1 MRVGVLANIQF
12 SMFSAGV
19 ANTSLAMAELFK
31 ALGHEVNLISITDK
45 PWWDDC
51 NSVNESWTVVPLK
64 DASGY
69 DLLVEIDRMMLPTD
83 KRLKIAQT
91 AVWLVRQPFLIG
103 EMEASLF
110 PTSQTP
116 KREFAGLQQIW
127 IFDTAAIEGGA
138 VQALELLSNLPVK
151 VAPFLW
157 TPTIAES
164 HMKTLGVGSW
174 IEATVTELRRH
185 QKNTEAVPTWKAHVA
200 EKNTSNGS
208 SSVIPLVILREAK
221 RRGFS
226 LGPWKIHNAE
236 MITKN
241 KFFLENILQHCSD
254 LEGASGELI
263 GRQRSV
269 EWALDPMSF
278 ILAHSRFSVI
288 RPLLLDTAWAGIPI
302 IHNSP
307 YLREIGGGLERFFYP
322 ENNIGDACIALRHM
336 EQDFINVRGVFAKGA
351 TEKIRAAILKRCSPL
366 DAGVQRIWSGLIDS
380 ISITTSIPMA
390 MAMAVP
396 VPVPVPV
403 APSQPL
409 KAAAQQ
415 LRVGFSDMWESF
427 NPSYNFFTL
436 MLAAAG
442 AKLDPP
448 VEVVGG
454 PATAADS
461 VVIFGPF
468 GTEWTKLPADQPKI
482 HFTGENTQPVRAPG
496 VKLNLGFHH
505 FDMVTEEYLR
515 FPLWILEIDW
525 FGADA
530 GRIVNPKPIPLE
542 ACTTV
547 LAADVARKKK
557 FCAFVVSNPTN
568 PARNA
573 AFQWLSEYKH
583 VDSAGRHM
591 NNMGDGIFA
600 GAGGGGGELR
610 KLEFLRD
617 YKFCL
622 AYENNSARG
631 YTTEKFLHAKA
642 AGCIPIY
649 WGDPAVE
656 RDFSLAGAIDARG
669 FKSPDELIEAVRRI
683 DENDSEWLKRFA
695 VPALDAYRVAW
706 CRRTMAECARRIFG
720 LGGFDVKSFPMTV
733 GDTTVVKALV
743 AAPAAPAAPAAA
755 PAALE
760 VPLMVTSSNRKFLSS
775 LQQWLNSVATQKRA
789 LPELKARVYLF
800 SDVPE
805 DTATTLKE
813 TFNFVHFVRLPDEV
827 VPQGAF
833 SDFWN
838 PVHYGWKLWVLHDVA
853 TSPDLAGSMVMYM
866 DAGAFLCR
874 WPKEWMF
881 TAQASSLC
889 FLEDSREENRRW
901 CSPAFCAAM
910 KLTESELAAQQRL
923 GGLVVF
929 RAGASLP
936 MTVFKES
943 LELGKRQEILTGP
956 KWSGVNSSGKPYGHR
971 HDQSILSIV
980 SLRHGAATVPL
991 DTVYCDTSLRK
1002 TFTSGRAIYV
1012 HRGDFQVHRPFL
1024 EGIDDSYVINL
1035 ERRADR
1041 LERLWSNCPELKGRV
1056 ERWPAI
1062 DGRGLTLTP
1071 AIQRLLNPN
1080 DFHWKKAIAGCALSH
1095 LGLWWKLAHEQ
1106 ADIKN
1111 YLILEDDVKFRPG
1124 WEKVWKAAVD
1134 DIPEDYDIIYLGGV
1148 LPPNRE
1154 GFEEKCKERV
1164 NDSFCRVKENTVW
1177 SQTPANRYFHFCA
1190 YSYILTKQGAQKVL
1204 GLIQSAGGYWTS
1216 ADHILCNPVTVLKSY
1231 ILEPMVAGCY
1241 QDDDPKYANSEFN
1254 DFSRIDGFDSDLWN
1268 NDERFTNEPGF
1279 TQMGS
1284 ETELDIEAALRDA
1297 RAAVA
1302 AAAPAVAAAA
1312 VAAVAVAAAAVPA
1325 PQAPPTLVSP
1335 KGDSIPFT
1343 QLPKRFVCLSDHNLK
1358 FSQLHEHEWLLH
1370 LFGNPSTF
1378 TIDTVRPNDPP
1389 PTDAPIMIL
1398 QRPHTQL
1405 ATSILEKWDSF
1416 GAKFSILHLSD
1427 EHANDTIEA
1436 YSLDSCEKV
1445 LRFYK
1450 RPDADE
1456 NPKVTTIPLG
1466 FHWTLLEGPKNMVN
1480 LTPRLP
1486 FRQMAWSF
1494 FGTDWNSRAEQLQP
1508 LKDIGEKYDCIFY
1521 KEWNDASALGR
1532 ADYISK
1538 LLDTVFVPCPDGV
1551 NSETFRFYEALE
1563 CGCIPLLV
1571 RTEKNAAWVDWVS
1584 ENTQILPVK
1593 SWEDAAQLM
1602 AHLLKNKTMLE
1613 AYRTRV
1619 LSAWVMWRKTLVEET
1634 KEWLGVGS

>member
-1 MRVGVLANIQF
+1 MRIGVLANIQF

-19 ANTSLAMAELFK
+19 ANTSLSIAELFK

-45 PWWDDC
+45 LWWDDC
-51 NSVNESWTVVPLK
+51 TAARESWTVVPLK

-69 DLLVEIDRMMLPTD
+69 DLLVEIDRMMLPTEN
-83 KRLKIAQT
+83 RAKIAQT

-103 EMEASLF
+103 EIEASLF
-110 PTSQTP
+110 PTAQTP
-116 KREFAGLQQIW
+116 RREFAGLQQIW
-127 IFDTAAIEGGA
+127 IFDTAAIEEGA
-138 VQALELLSNLPVK
+138 IQALELLSNLPVK
-151 VAPFLW
+151 LAPFLW
-157 TPTIAES
+157 TPTIAET
-164 HMKTLGVGSW
+164 HMKALGVGSW
-174 IEATVTELRRH
+174 IEVTVSELRRQ
-185 QKNTEAVPTWKAHVA
+185 QKTTEAIPAWKAHVA

-208 SSVIPLVILREAK
+208 SAVIPLVILREAK
-221 RRGFS
+221 RRKFS

-236 MITKN
+236 MITKS
-241 KFFLENILQHCSD
+241 KFFIENVLHHCSD
-254 LEGASGELI
+254 LEGPSGELI

-278 ILAHSRFSVI
+278 VLAHSRFSVI
-288 RPLLLDTAWAGIPI
+288 RPLLLDAAWAGIPI
-302 IHNSP
+302 VHNSP
-307 YLREIGGGLERFFYP
+307 YLREIGCGLERFFYSD
-322 ENNIGDACIALRHM
+322 NHIGEACEALRHM
-336 EQDFINVRGVFAKGA
+336 ENDFVKVQGIFAKGA
-351 TEKIRAAILKRCSPL
+351 LENIRTAILKRCSPL
-366 DAGVQRIWSGLIDS
+366 DSGVQSVWRGLIDS
-380 ISITTSIPMA
+380 LNITTSIPMA
-390 MAMAVP
+390 VA
-396 VPVPVPV
+396 V

-409 KAAAQQ
+409 KGASQ
-415 LRVGFSDMWESF
+415 LRVGFSDMWENF

-454 PATAADS
+454 PATAEDS

-468 GTEWTKLPADQPKI
+468 GTEWTKLPAEQPKI
-482 HFTGENTQPVRAPG
+482 HFTGENTEPLDGPG

-505 FDMVTEEYLR
+505 FDMVNEEYLR

-530 GRIVNPKPIPLE
+530 TRIANPKPIPLE

-573 AFQWLSEYKH
+573 AFQWLSEYKR

-656 RDFSLAGAIDARG
+656 RDFSLAGAIDARD

-706 CRRTMAECARRIFG
+706 CHRTMAECARRIFG
-720 LGGFDVKSFPMTV
+720 LGGFSVKSFPLTV
-733 GDTTVVKALV
+733 GDTAVVKR
-743 AAPAAPAAPAAA
+743 APAAAPAAA
-755 PAALE
+755 TAPAPATAPAAALE

-775 LQQWLNSVATQKRA
+775 LQQWLTSLATQKRA
-789 LPELKARVYLF
+789 LPGLKARVYLF

-805 DTATTLKE
+805 DTEATLKE
-813 TFNFVHFVRLPDEV
+813 SFDFVTFTRLPDKVAPE
-827 VPQGAF
+827 GAF
-833 SDFWN
+833 PDFWD
-838 PVHYGWKLWVLHDVA
+838 PAHYGWKLWVLHDVA
-853 TSPDLAGSMVMYM
+853 TSAELAGSMAMYI

-874 WPKEWMF
+874 WPKEWML
-881 TAQASSLC
+881 TAQASGLC

-910 KLTESELAAQQRL
+910 KLTEPELAAQQRL
-923 GGLVVF
+923 GGLVMF
-929 RAGASLP
+929 RAGAPLA
-936 MTVFKES
+936 MRVFKES
-943 LELGKRQEILTGP
+943 LELGKRREILAGA
-956 KWSGVNSSGKPYGHR
+956 KWSGTNAAGKPYGHR

-1012 HRGDFQVHRPFL
+1012 HRGDFQAHRPFL

-1041 LERLWSNCPELKGRV
+1041 LERLWNNCPELKGRV

-1062 DGRGLTLTP
+1062 DGRSLTLTP

-1095 LGLWWKLAHEQ
+1095 LGLWWKLAHEHP
-1106 ADIKN
+1106 DIKN

-1148 LPPNRE
+1148 LPPNRG

-1164 NDSFCRVKENTVW
+1164 NDSFCRIKENTVW
-1177 SQTPANRYFHFCA
+1177 GQSPANRYFHFCA

-1204 GLIQSAGGYWTS
+1204 GLIQNAGGYWTS

-1268 NDERFTNEPGF
+1268 NDDRFTNDPGF
-1279 TQMGS
+1279 AQMGS
-1284 ETELDIEAALRDA
+1284 DAELDIEAALREA
-1297 RAAVA
+1297 RAVA
-1302 AAAPAVAAAA
+1302 AAVAQP
-1312 VAAVAVAAAAVPA
+1312 V
-1325 PQAPPTLVSP
+1325 APPPALVVP
-1335 KGDSIPFT
+1335 KGSSKPFT

-1358 FSQLHEHEWLLH
+1358 LSQLHEHEWLLH

-1378 TIDTVRPNDPP
+1378 TIDTIRPNDPP

-1450 RPDADE
+1450 RPDTDE

-1466 FHWTLLEGPKNMVN
+1466 FHWTLLEGPKDMAT

-1494 FGTDWNSRAEQLQP
+1494 FGTDWNGRAEQLQP
-1508 LKDIGEKYDCIFY
+1508 LKDIGEKYDCTFY

-1532 ADYISK
+1532 SDYISK

-1551 NSETFRFYEALE
+1551 NPETFRFYEALE

-1571 RTEKNAAWVDWVS
+1571 RTEKNADWVDWVS
-1584 ENTQILPVK
+1584 ENTQVLPVK

-1613 AYRTRV
+1613 AYRAKV
-1619 LSAWVMWRKTLVEET
+1619 LTAWLRWRKTLVQET
-1634 KEWLGVGS
+1634 KEWLGSQ